1 MILNTKQPKVERR
14 WGSALVVQSV
24 ANALVEGG
32 LHVSIANADTRQDV
46 VVQLG
51 LLRPDLVFANGYRL
65 LGSPGAPYITEVLD
79 SLNIPYVGS
88 KFALMSTF
96 MSKVETK
103 QMLVK
108 HNIPT
113 PDYTVAE
120 LHQSPELLDAVRLP
134 AIAKIAEGAESEG
147 VCKVENLHELRDA
160 VSALHRQYG
169 QSVLVETWCRAREYT
184 VAVLGNK
191 LDRSIMPI
199 EILVP
204 EGFDFL
210 SNKVK
215 ADYFARTILEVS
227 ASKKKELEYLI
238 GDVCTKLN
246 ILDLIRIDV
255 LEDEAGELF
264 VIDINASPGLASS
277 GRYRSYYPQCATT
290 NAGLNYVEMSNAIIH
305 ATLQRYG
312 LAIPSKMTEIL
323 GKQELRSS
331 LSA

>member
-1 MILNTKQPKVERR
+1 
-14 WGSALVVQSV
+14 VQSV

-79 SLNIPYVGS
+79 SLSIPYVGS
-88 KFALMSTF
+88 KFASMSTF

-103 QMLVK
+103 QLLVK
-108 HNIPT
+108 RNIPT
-113 PDYTVAE
+113 PDYTVAG
-120 LHQSPELLDAVRLP
+120 LHQSSELIDAVRFP

-147 VCKVENLHELRDA
+147 VCKVENLQELRDA

-191 LDRSIMPI
+191 LDRSIMPL
-199 EILVP
+199 EIVVP

-210 SNKVK
+210 SNKAK
-215 ADYFARTILEVS
+215 ADYFAETILEVS
-227 ASKKKELEYLI
+227 DSKKKELEYLI
-238 GDVCTKLN
+238 DDVCTKLN

-255 LEDEAGELF
+255 LEDEAGKLF
-264 VIDINASPGLASS
+264 VIDINASPGFANS
-277 GRYRSYYPQCATT
+277 GRYCSYYPQCAKT
-290 NAGLNYVEMSNAIIH
+290 NAGLNYVEMINAIIH
-305 ATLQRYG
+305 ETLQRYG
-312 LAIPSKMTEIL
+312 LAIPSKMETIL
-323 GKQELRSS
+323 EKQKLRSS
-331 LSA
+331 PDSQNTSRLLPATKL